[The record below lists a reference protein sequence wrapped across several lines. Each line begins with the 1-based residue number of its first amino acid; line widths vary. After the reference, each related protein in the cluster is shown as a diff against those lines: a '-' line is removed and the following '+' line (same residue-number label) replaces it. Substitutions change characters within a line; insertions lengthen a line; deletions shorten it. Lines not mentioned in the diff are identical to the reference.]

1 MIGALALAS
10 NHWSHLVTYT
20 RPRFLD
26 AGFSLLSPY
35 SLCLSPTEECG
46 RCACGET
53 TMLANHARRIGF
65 ALRVPRVSLAA
76 STSIVQP
83 RGLST
88 SSEANEP
95 RFDKVLIANR
105 GEIAC
110 RIIRTA
116 KKMGIKTVAVYSDV
130 DRGAEHV
137 KIADEAVHIGPSPAS
152 ESYLMGE
159 KILEACLKTGAQAV
173 HPGYGFLSENVQFC
187 KLLTDNNVEFI
198 GPPTKAISAMGSKS
212 ESKEIMINAN
222 VPVTPGYHGDDQ
234 NDDVLLKEAKRIG
247 FPLMIKACLG
257 GGGKGMRAVFEEGD
271 FMEMLEACRRE
282 AMKGFNDDAVLIEKL
297 VQAPRHVELQVFG
310 DKHGDA
316 VHLLERD
323 CSVQRR
329 HQKVLEEAPAP
340 NLSPETRKA
349 MGEAA
354 VACAKAVGYVGAGT
368 VEFLVDSVTNDFYFC
383 EMNTRL
389 QVEHPVTEMITGVD
403 LVEWQLR
410 IAAGQRIPLSQE
422 AILDRAAG
430 CAIEARI
437 YAENPLTEFLPQ
449 TGHLYHLRTPVDMK
463 GTDVQGSL
471 SILADTVRNRA
482 DSGTNGHVVENGGI
496 GVLSS
501 EDGIRVDSGIIAGNT
516 ISAYYDPMISKL
528 IAYAPTREEA
538 LGKLERSLRDYQVSG
553 LQNNID
559 FLVKCVRHPG
569 FAHGQP
575 TTAFFDE
582 HIEGIL
588 DSMKDK
594 SDGALDRGA
603 TFALAAL
610 AQVATGK
617 GTAPAADV
625 WKGADEDMNN
635 FRMFNGTVGVDL
647 SGVKSMYS
655 DEELGSIRQESHG
668 GGKWS
673 FCVDGGATNGAV
685 VTAVA
690 PSLGSAGGHSWD
702 VAAEIDGVRCN
713 GTVCVYTNHFD
724 DVVVDYWLDGQVGEE
739 RTHSQLVIPGKK
751 FAASE
756 GSSGAPTL
764 LAPMPGQV
772 VKVMVSDGDEVEEGD
787 PVIVLN
793 AMKMEHQVVAPTS
806 GKITL
811 LCGEG
816 ENVGDGAKLA
826 EIAAV
831 AGAEE

>member
-1 MIGALALAS
+1 M
-10 NHWSHLVTYT
+10 
-20 RPRFLD
+20 
-26 AGFSLLSPY
+26 LS
-35 SLCLSPTEECG
+35 
-46 RCACGET
+46 R
-53 TMLANHARRIGF
+53 HAH
-65 ALRVPRVSLAA
+65 RVSVGVRAA
-76 STSIVQP
+76 RSVFEASSARVGG
-83 RGLST
+83 RLSYLV
-88 SSEANEP
+88 AGEP
-95 RFDKVLIANR
+95 RFDKILIANR

-137 KIADEAVHIGPSPAS
+137 KIADEAVHIGQSPAS
-152 ESYLMGE
+152 ESYLVGA
-159 KILEACLKTGAQAV
+159 KILDACLKTGAQAV
-173 HPGYGFLSENVQFC
+173 HPGYGFLSENLQFC
-187 KLLTDNNVEFI
+187 KLLTDHNVEFI

-234 NDDVLLKEAKRIG
+234 SDDVLLNEAKRIG
-247 FPLMIKACLG
+247 YPLMIKACLG
-257 GGGKGMRAVFEEGD
+257 GGGKGMRAVNEEGD
-271 FMEMLEACRRE
+271 FLEMLEACRRE
-282 AMKGFNDDAVLIEKL
+282 AMKGFNDDSVLIEKL

-310 DKHGDA
+310 DKHGNA

-340 NLSPETRKA
+340 NLPSETRKA

-410 IAAGQRIPLSQE
+410 IAAGQSIPLTQE
-422 AILDRAAG
+422 DIIDRAAG

-463 GTDVQGSL
+463 GADIQSSG
-471 SILADTVRNRA
+471 SILADTVRSRA
-482 DSGTNGHVVENGGI
+482 DSGTSGKVVENGGI
-496 GVLSS
+496 GILSS
-501 EDGIRVDSGIIAGNT
+501 EDGIRVDSGIVAGNT
-516 ISAYYDPMISKL
+516 ISSYYDPMISKL
-528 IAYAPTREEA
+528 IAYGSTREEA
-538 LGKLERSLRDYQVSG
+538 LGKLERALRDYQVAG

-569 FAHGQP
+569 FAQGQP

-582 HIEGIL
+582 HIAGIL
-588 DSMKDK
+588 ESMKD
-594 SDGALDRGA
+594 SSSPSSAAAADAGLNRGA

-610 AQVATGK
+610 AQIATTKALSAGA
-617 GTAPAADV
+617 GVDV
-625 WKGADEDMNN
+625 WEGADSGLNN
-635 FRMFNGTVGVDL
+635 FRMFGGTVGVDL

-655 DEELGSIRQESHG
+655 DTEIDNVRQESYG
-668 GGKWS
+668 GGRWS
-673 FCVDGGATNGAV
+673 FTSGVEGEGAV
-685 VTAVA
+685 MNKANVTTLS
-690 PSLGSAGGHSWD
+690 PCSGGEKGHSWD
-702 VAAEIDGVRCN
+702 VAAEVDGVRCT
-713 GTVCVYTNHFD
+713 GTVCVYTNNFD
-724 DVVVDYWLDGQVGEE
+724 DVVVDYWLAGQVGDQK
-739 RTHSQLVIPGKK
+739 THSQLIIPAKK
-751 FAASE
+751 FAANE
-756 GSSGAPTL
+756 GGGGAPTL

-772 VKVMVSDGDEVEEGD
+772 VKVMVADGDEVEEGD

-793 AMKMEHQVVAPTS
+793 AMKMEHQVLAPTS
-806 GKITL
+806 GKVSL

-816 ENVGDGAKLA
+816 QNVADGEKLA
-826 EIAAV
+826 EISVSAS
-831 AGAEE
+831 AEETG

>member
-1 MIGALALAS
+1 
-10 NHWSHLVTYT
+10 
-20 RPRFLD
+20 
-26 AGFSLLSPY
+26 
-35 SLCLSPTEECG
+35 
-46 RCACGET
+46 
-53 TMLANHARRIGF
+53 MLGRRIGRSVLSF
-65 ALRVPRVSLAA
+65 NGRTVLKSQALQSSMVRSFSSV
-76 STSIVQP
+76 
-83 RGLST
+83 GLL
-88 SSEANEP
+88 EDP

-137 KIADEAVHIGPSPAS
+137 KLADEAVHIGASPAGD
-152 ESYLMGE
+152 SYLVGQN
-159 KILEACLKTGAQAV
+159 ILDACLKTGAQAV
-173 HPGYGFLSENVQFC
+173 HPGYGFLSENLQFC
-187 KLLTDNNVEFI
+187 KLLTDHNVEFI

-212 ESKEIMINAN
+212 ESKEIMIAAN

-234 NDDVLLKEAKRIG
+234 SDAVLQAEANKIG
-247 FPLMIKACLG
+247 YPLMIKACLG
-257 GGGKGMRAVFEEGD
+257 GGGKGMRAVFKESE

-310 DKHGDA
+310 DKHGNA

-323 CSVQRR
+323 CSIQRR

-340 NLSPETRKA
+340 NLPPAVRKA
-349 MGEAA
+349 MGDAA

-410 IAAGQRIPLSQE
+410 IAAGNKLPLTQE
-422 AILDRAAG
+422 AILERAAG

-437 YAENPLTEFLPQ
+437 YAENPLHEFLPQ
-449 TGHLYHLRTPVDMK
+449 TGHLYHLRTPVDKK
-463 GTDVQGSL
+463 GASVAESL
-471 SILADTVRNRA
+471 PILADTVVNKA
-482 DSGTNGHVVENGGI
+482 DSGNVGSIVSNGGI

-501 EDGIRVDSGIIAGNT
+501 EDGIRVDSGIVAGNT

-528 IAYAPTREEA
+528 IAYGSTREEA
-538 LGKLERSLRDYQVSG
+538 LGKLERSLRDYQVAG

-588 DSMKDK
+588 ESMKEPTE
-594 SDGALDRGA
+594 LNRGV
-603 TFALAAL
+603 TLALAAI
-610 AQVATGK
+610 AESATTK
-617 GTAPAADV
+617 GMAS
-625 WKGADEDMNN
+625 EDPWDANSTELNN
-635 FRMFNGTVGVDL
+635 FRMFGAPIGVDIL
-647 SGVKSMYS
+647 GVKSLYS
-655 DEELGSIRQESHG
+655 DEGFDTIRQQSHG
-668 GGKWS
+668 AGMWTFGHGEEAMS
-673 FCVDGGATNGAV
+673 AHIVSL
-685 VTAVA
+685 A
-690 PSLGSAGGHSWD
+690 PSDGSVSGHSWE
-702 VAAEIDGVRCN
+702 VAAEIDGVLTK
-713 GTVCVYTNHFD
+713 GTVCVHLHHNND
-724 DVVVDYWLDGQVGEE
+724 MIVDCWLDGQVGEDK
-739 RTHSQLVIPGKK
+739 THSQLVIPAKTFEAESG
-751 FAASE
+751 
-756 GSSGAPTL
+756 GSGALTVV
-764 LAPMPGQV
+764 APMPGQV
-772 VKVMVSDGDEVEEGD
+772 VKIMVSDGDDVQEGD

-793 AMKMEHQVVAPTS
+793 AMKMEHQVLAPSS
-806 GKITL
+806 GKVSL

-816 ENVGDGAKLA
+816 ENVSDGAKLA
-826 EIAAV
+826 AIEAA
-831 AGAEE
+831 AEEEEA